1 MKKSNK
7 TKKSKY
13 QKKIKIAENDFENVV
28 KILLKT
34 GSGKKQV
41 EKKKD

>member
-28 KILLKT
+28 KILLNTKP
-34 GSGKKQV
+34 GKKRDG
-41 EKKKD
+41 KK